1 MDITKDSKYMYSG
14 AQTDGVKSP
23 LIKWDIRRGKAI
35 KKWGPVHSDHVI
47 ALKLSLDDKFLY
59 TGGHTTDPALRVWN
73 LINETLLMEIL
84 DTCWSVRCLYLTID
98 GLSLFVSEDNGDL
111 KSFDVEEDGR
121 LKKVRE
127 HKTISSGAMWWIQ
140 GPHS

>member
-1 MDITKDSKYMYSG
+1 MDVTKDSKYMYTG
-14 AQTDGVKSP
+14 AQMDRVKHP
-23 LIKWDIRRGKAI
+23 LIKWDIRTGKAI
-35 KKWGPVHSDHVI
+35 KKWGPVHSDFVI

-73 LINETLLMEIL
+73 LTNETLLIEIL

-98 GLSLFVSEDNGDL
+98 GLSLFVSEDNGNL

-127 HKTISSGAMWWIQ
+127 HKKISEGAMWWIQ
-140 GPHS
+140 GPNI